1 MVLRSSQEII
11 YRIDN
16 WINEV
21 SGGIVESIQSQYV
34 NISIYTPLSGST
46 YTELLY

>member
-21 SGGIVESIQSQYV
+21 SGWIVESIQSQYV

-46 YTELLY
+46 YIELPY